1 LEVEFGTKFFAL
13 ENVMG
18 SDLILW
24 GSLLIMFS
32 VLRLLIYYIPL
43 SIFFLFFLL
52 FAILLHAFTMNLPRL
67 EKALYIRF
75 C

>member
-1 LEVEFGTKFFAL
+1 
-13 ENVMG
+13 MG
-18 SDLILW
+18 SDLILL
-24 GSLLIMFS
+24 GVSSYHVLCSAFVDLLYTI
-32 VLRLLIYYIPL
+32 IY
-43 SIFFLFFLL
+43 FFILFLL